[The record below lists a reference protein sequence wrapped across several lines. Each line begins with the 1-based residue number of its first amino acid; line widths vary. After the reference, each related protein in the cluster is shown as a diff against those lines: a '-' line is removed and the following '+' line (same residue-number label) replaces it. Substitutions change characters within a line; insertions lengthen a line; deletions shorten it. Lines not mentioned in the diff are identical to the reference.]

1 MMEKIFII
9 NIFFYISILLILN
22 NLFKSYYFFPFRTND
37 LICFLL
43 NFIVFGFITLKNFDY
58 YFLIYNLVLNL
69 SLLYIFFHLLN
80 MINTSPRTRIILDL
94 YKFKKIKL
102 LYYRKLY
109 NEKVITNNRLKRF
122 LTSNQ
127 VRVRNKNISI
137 KLETFNLSKLINFIL
152 NFIKKI

>member
-102 LYYRKLY
+102 SYYSKLY

-122 LTSNQ
+122 LTTNQ
-127 VRVRNKNISI
+127 VKVRDKNISI
-137 KLETFNLSKLINFIL
+137 KLDTFNLSKLINFIL